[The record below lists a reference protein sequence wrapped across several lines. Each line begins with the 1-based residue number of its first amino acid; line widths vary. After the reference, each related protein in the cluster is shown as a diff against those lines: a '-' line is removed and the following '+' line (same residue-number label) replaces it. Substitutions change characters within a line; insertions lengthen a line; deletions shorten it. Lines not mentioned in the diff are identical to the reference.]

1 MSFES
6 GAGGASSHG
15 PAGSPVKIQGDL
27 ASVVRSQKRL
37 LRGMQGNLD
46 RGLAKV
52 NGRIDQTQGQI
63 RSKSGGNIWQGAKAK
78 KGENSQG
85 WDNAGKRKV
94 TSDSAPSGSQDGGNG
109 FQKKKKGI

>member
-46 RGLAKV
+46 RARSV
-52 NGRIDQTQGQI
+52 WHAIVSNGML
-63 RSKSGGNIWQGAKAK
+63 
-78 KGENSQG
+78 
-85 WDNAGKRKV
+85 
-94 TSDSAPSGSQDGGNG
+94 
-109 FQKKKKGI
+109 